1 MTVTSMIFPPV
12 GAAIGRPPVNIRSD
26 VKQHASAKAIISI
39 ITGRADAKATFTILN
54 ANRFPPVGRRTSDA
68 RPYNNAVF

>member
-1 MTVTSMIFPPV
+1 MIAPV

-26 VKQHASAKAIISI
+26 MKQNVSAVKTISI

-54 ANRFPPVGRRTSDA
+54 ANRISAAADGRAMLAPTMMGCSYSVLA
-68 RPYNNAVF
+68 